1 MKIKILLCAGV
12 VGGMLLSSDA
22 FAANM
27 WRTNGGHGGGS
38 DSAGGFVS
46 STSSGPSAE
55 GPGWGGND
63 LSVPEP
69 SSLYAMGS
77 AVALLGAAGWML
89 RRKR

>member
-1 MKIKILLCAGV
+1 MNIKIWLFAGV
-12 VGGMLLSSDA
+12 FGGMLLSSDA

-27 WRTNGGHGGGS
+27 WRTNHGHGDGSTSAGSFVSGSGGGS
-38 DSAGGFVS
+38 SEG
-46 STSSGPSAE
+46 SGYD
-55 GPGWGGND
+55 GHD